1 MARKRKPRPESF
13 PTAAHQRWCWDAL
26 TLLAIV
32 TIGAIVVGLVW
43 LATRILAFLQPL
55 LVPIAAA
62 GIIAYLLDPLVKKLE
77 GRGVPSVRAVPL
89 VFISFMCLMAALALA
104 VLPAAYF
111 EAADLY
117 NDRDN
122 IINGVQEYVVGLR
135 SDVSILNHKFV
146 RPFVETIEKGV
157 QDPTSWDWLKER
169 FPALATKAWSFI
181 GKSLG
186 FLGYVIGFFLVP
198 IYLFFFL
205 KEGQII
211 QKNWTNYVP
220 LRASKAKDEVVGV
233 LQEINGYLIAFFRG
247 QLLVSM
253 IDGVLVALGLL
264 VIGMPYA
271 VLIGVFV
278 ALLGIIPYIGNL
290 MCLIPSLAIS
300 IYHFRDA
307 ANQIWGISQIWM
319 YPLIVIGIF
328 TVTQQLNS
336 LVTAPKIVGDSV
348 GLHPLTVIFSVL
360 FWSLLIGGFL
370 GSLLAVPLTASI
382 KVLFRRYI
390 WEMRFQHEDEPPDSE
405 AEAKPA

>member
-1 MARKRKPRPESF
+1 MARKGKPRPESY
-13 PTAAHQRWCWDAL
+13 PTLVQRRWCWDAL
-26 TLLAIV
+26 TLASLV
-32 TIGAIVVGLVW
+32 TIGTIIVGLIW
-43 LATRILAFLQPL
+43 LTTRILGFLQPL

-62 GIIAYLLDPLVKKLE
+62 GIIAYLLDPLVTKLKNL
-77 GRGVPSVRAVPL
+77 GISSFRSVL
-89 VFISFMCLMAALALA
+89 IVFSGFMLFMIILALS
-104 VLPAAYF
+104 VFPAAF
-111 EAADLY
+111 SQAADLY
-117 NDRDN
+117 ENDRHK
-122 IINGVQEYVVGLR
+122 IIKGVQDYVVGLR
-135 SDVSILNHKFV
+135 SEDSLLNNKYV
-146 RPFVETIEKGV
+146 RPIVETIEKGV
-157 QDPTSWDWLKER
+157 QDPNSWDWLKEK
-169 FPALATKAWSFI
+169 FPDLAAKAWSFV

-198 IYLFFFL
+198 VYLFFFL
-205 KEGQII
+205 KEGQVI
-211 QKNWTNYVP
+211 KRNWTNYVP

-253 IDGVLVALGLL
+253 IDGVLVALCLL

-271 VLIGVFV
+271 ILIGVFV

-290 MCLIPSLAIS
+290 MCLIPALAIS
-300 IYHFRDA
+300 LWHFSNN
-307 ANQIWGISQIWM
+307 ANQIFGINQVWI

-328 TVTQQLNS
+328 TVTQQMNS

-390 WEMRFQHEDEPPDSE
+390 WEMKFQHEAEPTENE
-405 AEAKPA
+405 AAPA